1 MLNSINILSSK
12 LRKALAQLPYLP
24 RALKL
29 VWEVARPW
37 TISWILLLIVQGL
50 LPAATVY
57 LTKLVVDGV
66 IAAVNSGSSWPN
78 VRNVLLL
85 LLLLGGILLL
95 MEVVRGGISWV
106 RTVQAEMLQDHIT
119 ELIHEKSVTADL
131 AFYELSDYYDHL
143 HRARTE
149 ARYRPVAL
157 LGNLGALLQ
166 NSITLIAMGA
176 ILIPL
181 GPWLALA
188 LMLSTLPAFYVV
200 VHYALAEY
208 EWRQRTT
215 ADDRRAWYY
224 DWIMTTAEAAAEL
237 RLFGLGKYFQTNYQ
251 GLRQRL
257 RGQRLELTRQQSLAE
272 LGASVLALAIAGA
285 ALGWMAWKALHGLVT
300 LGELALI
307 YAAFHQGQGLMRTL
321 LENAGQLYG
330 NSLFLGNLFEFLA
343 LQPAICRGG
352 PPWPPVL
359 EIQTSITFN
368 RVCFSYP
375 NSSSKAL
382 DDFSLTIP
390 CGKVVAIVGP
400 NGAGKSTLLKL
411 LCRFYD
417 PDHGSIEIDDQD
429 LRNIATDDLRRLITV
444 LFQQPFHYNA
454 SVRENVLYGDLKLHA
469 SDAEI
474 KAAIRAAGADE
485 VVARLPQQEQ
495 TLLGR
500 WFAGGTELSVGE
512 WQRIA
517 LARAFLRRAPIII
530 LDEPTSALDPWA
542 EADWLE
548 RFRTLAVGR
557 TSIIITHRFT
567 TAMHA
572 DVIHVMDR
580 GRIIESGSHDRLLER
595 NGLYA
600 ESWLQQMG
608 HKEAPEVFCHKEA
621 QKTQKKAGLS
631 F

>member
-1 MLNSINILSSK
+1 MMFKILGEK
-12 LRKALAQLPYLP
+12 LRKALAQLPNLP
-24 RALKL
+24 RALAL
-29 VWEVARPW
+29 VWQVARPW
-37 TISWILLLIVQGL
+37 TITWIILLIAQGL

-57 LTKLVVDGV
+57 LTKMVVDGV
-66 IAAVNSGSSWPN
+66 VTSLRNGSSWPD
-78 VRNVLLL
+78 VRHVLLL
-85 LLLLGGILLL
+85 LVLLGGILLL
-95 MEVVRGGISWV
+95 MEVVRGSINWV
-106 RTVQAEMLQDHIT
+106 RTVQAELLRDHIT
-119 ELIHEKSVTADL
+119 SLIHEKSVTADL

-143 HRARTE
+143 HRARAE

-188 LMLSTLPAFYVV
+188 LLLSTLPAFYVV
-200 VHYALAEY
+200 VHYVLAEY
-208 EWRQRTT
+208 QWRQHTT

-224 DWIMTTAEAAAEL
+224 DWIMTAAEAAAEL
-237 RLFGLGKYFQTNYQ
+237 RLFGLSKYFQSNYNH
-251 GLRQRL
+251 LRERL
-257 RGQRLELTRQQSLAE
+257 RGERLQLMRKQSLAE
-272 LGASVLALAIAGA
+272 LGASLIALLIAGA
-285 ALGWMAWKALHGLVT
+285 ALGWMVWKALHGLVT

-307 YAAFHQGQGLMRTL
+307 YAAFNQGQGLMRTL

-330 NSLFLGNLFEFLA
+330 NSLFLGNLFEFLS
-343 LQPAICRGG
+343 LQPKIISRGG
-352 PPWPPVL
+352 PPWPPLVRV
-359 EIQTSITFN
+359 ESGIVFN
-368 RVCFSYP
+368 GVSFTYP
-375 NSSSKAL
+375 DSTAKAL

-390 CGKVVAIVGP
+390 SGKIVAIVGP

-417 PDHGSIEIDDQD
+417 PDRGTIEIDGRD
-429 LRNIATDDLRRLITV
+429 LRDFAVDDLRRSITV
-444 LFQQPFHYNA
+444 LFQQPFHYNTT
-454 SVRENVLYGDLKLHA
+454 VRENVLYGDMK
-469 SDAEI
+469 SSESEI
-474 KAAIRAAGADE
+474 AAAIRAAGAE
-485 VVARLPQQEQ
+485 EIVACLPQQEQ

-517 LARAFLRRAPIII
+517 LARAFLRRAPIVI

-548 RFRTLAVGR
+548 RFRQLAVGR

-567 TAMHA
+567 TAMNA

-580 GRIIESGSHDRLLER
+580 GRIVESGSHNLLLAQ

-600 ESWLQQMG
+600 ESWSRQMMSV
-608 HKEAPEVFCHKEA
+608 EAV
-621 QKTQKKAGLS
+621 S
-631 F
+631 

>member
-1 MLNSINILSSK
+1 MSNGAKILSEK

-24 RALKL
+24 RALGL
-29 VWEVARPW
+29 VWQVARPW
-37 TISWILLLIVQGL
+37 TTAWIVLLIVQGL
-50 LPAATVY
+50 LPAAAVY

-66 IAAVNSGSSWPN
+66 VVAIRSGSSN
-78 VRNVLLL
+78 VQPVLMS
-85 LLLLGGILLL
+85 LLLLGGVLLF
-95 MEVVRGGISWV
+95 MEVVRNAINWV
-106 RTVQAEMLQDHIT
+106 RTVQAELLQDHIT
-119 ELIHEKSVTADL
+119 SLIHEKSVAVDL

-143 HRARTE
+143 HRARAE

-166 NSITLIAMGA
+166 NSVTLVAMGA

-181 GPWLALA
+181 GPGLAVA
-188 LMLSTLPAFYVV
+188 LLLSTLPAFFVV

-208 EWRQRTT
+208 QWRQRTT

-224 DWIMTTAEAAAEL
+224 DWIMTTGEAAAEI
-237 RLFGLGKYFQTNYQ
+237 RLFGLGKYFQSSHRS
-251 GLRQRL
+251 LRQRL
-257 RGQRLELTRQQSLAE
+257 RNERLGLTGRQGLAE
-272 LGASVLALAIAGA
+272 LAASLIALVIMGA
-285 ALGWMAWKALHGLVT
+285 ALALMVWRTVLGVIT
-300 LGELALI
+300 LGELAMI
-307 YAAFHQGQGLMRTL
+307 YAAFNQGQGLMRTL

-330 NSLFLGNLFEFLA
+330 NSLFLGNLFEFLS
-343 LQPAICRGG
+343 LEPNIDRRGG
-352 PPWPPVL
+352 PPWPPL
-359 EIQTSITFN
+359 RDIKHAINFN
-368 RVCFSYP
+368 GISFSYP
-375 NSSSKAL
+375 DSTTKAL
-382 DDFSLTIP
+382 NDFTMTIP
-390 CGKVVAIVGP
+390 SGKIVAIVGP

-417 PDHGSIEIDDQD
+417 PNEGSIEIDNTNLKDF
-429 LRNIATDDLRRLITV
+429 APDDLRRLITV
-444 LFQQPFHYNA
+444 LFQQPVHYNA
-454 SVRENVLYGDLKLHA
+454 TVRENILYGDLKL
-469 SDAEI
+469 DATDTEI
-474 KAAIRAAGADE
+474 QAAIRAAGAE
-485 VVARLPQQEQ
+485 EIISRLPQQEQ

-548 RFRTLAVGR
+548 RFRQLAFGR

-580 GRIIESGSHDRLLER
+580 GRIVESGTHQRLIEQ

-600 ESWLQQMG
+600 QSWSRQMTSSAFA
-608 HKEAPEVFCHKEA
+608 KSV
-621 QKTQKKAGLS
+621 
-631 F
+631 

>member
-1 MLNSINILSSK
+1 MSNGKVLSEK

-24 RALKL
+24 RALRL

-37 TISWILLLIVQGL
+37 TIAWIVLLIVQGL

-66 IAAVNSGSSWPN
+66 VISVRSGSSWPN
-78 VRNVLLL
+78 VRHVLLL
-85 LLLLGGILLL
+85 LVVLGGILLL
-95 MEVVRGGISWV
+95 MEVVRNAINWV
-106 RTVQAEMLQDHIT
+106 RTVQAELLQDHIT
-119 ELIHEKSVTADL
+119 SLIHEKSVNADL

-143 HRARTE
+143 HRARAE

-166 NSITLIAMGA
+166 NAITLLAMGA

-208 EWRQRTT
+208 QWRQRTT
-215 ADDRRAWYY
+215 TDDRRAWYY

-237 RLFGLGKYFQTNYQ
+237 RLFGLGKYFQSNYLS
-251 GLRQRL
+251 LRGRL
-257 RGQRLELTRQQSLAE
+257 RGERLQLMRRQGIAE
-272 LGASVLALAIAGA
+272 LGASLIALVIIGA
-285 ALGWMAWKALHGLVT
+285 AIGWMVWKALHGLVT

-307 YAAFHQGQGLMRTL
+307 YSAFNQGQGLMRTL

-343 LQPAICRGG
+343 LKPLVTQGSGRKVSDVEVGIAFRD
-352 PPWPPVL
+352 V
-359 EIQTSITFN
+359 S
-368 RVCFSYP
+368 FSYP
-375 NSSSKAL
+375 DANGKAL
-382 DDFSLTIP
+382 DEFSMTIP
-390 CGKVVAIVGP
+390 RGKIVAIVGP

-417 PDHGSIEIDDQD
+417 PDDGVIEIDNND

-444 LFQQPFHYNA
+444 LFQQPFRYNTT
-454 SVRENVLYGDLKLHA
+454 VRENILYGDLR
-469 SDAEI
+469 AEPTESKI
-474 KAAIRAAGADE
+474 REAIRAAGAE
-485 VVARLPQQEQ
+485 EIVARLPQHEQ

-517 LARAFLRRAPIII
+517 LARAFLRHAPIII
-530 LDEPTSALDPWA
+530 LDEPTSALDPWS

-548 RFRTLAVGR
+548 RFRELAVGR

-580 GRIIESGSHDRLLER
+580 GRIVESGSHQRLLEQS
-595 NGLYA
+595 GLYA
-600 ESWLQQMG
+600 ESWMRQMQSQ
-608 HKEAPEVFCHKEA
+608 P
-621 QKTQKKAGLS
+621 QITQIQS
-631 F
+631 V

>member
-1 MLNSINILSSK
+1 MFSSVKILRSK
-12 LRKALAQLPYLP
+12 LSKALAQLPYLP

-37 TISWILLLIVQGL
+37 TTAWIALLIVQGL

-66 IAAVNSGSSWPN
+66 VAALRNGNSRP
-78 VRNVLLL
+78 VLLP
-85 LLLLGGILLL
+85 LLLLGGVLLL
-95 MEVVRGGISWV
+95 MEVVRNAINWV
-106 RTVQAEMLQDHIT
+106 RTVQAELLQDHIT
-119 ELIHEKSVTADL
+119 SLIHEKSVAVDL

-143 HRARTE
+143 HRARAE

-166 NSITLIAMGA
+166 NSITLVAMGA

-188 LMLSTLPAFYVV
+188 LLLSTLPAFYVV

-208 EWRQRTT
+208 QWRQRTT

-224 DWIMTTAEAAAEL
+224 DWVMTTAEAAAEI
-237 RLFGLGKYFQTNYQ
+237 RLFGLGKHFQSLHKT
-251 GLRQRL
+251 LRTRL
-257 RGQRLELTRQQSLAE
+257 RSERLHLTRRQGFAE
-272 LGASVLALAIAGA
+272 LAASLIALVIMGA
-285 ALGWMAWKALHGLVT
+285 ALALMVLKASHGLVT

-307 YAAFHQGQGLMRTL
+307 YAAFNQGQGLMRTL

-343 LQPAICRGG
+343 LQPNNCRGG

-359 EIQTSITFN
+359 EIQRAITFN
-368 RVCFSYP
+368 NISFSYP
-375 NSSSKAL
+375 DASSKAL
-382 DDFSLTIP
+382 DNFTMTIP
-390 CGKVVAIVGP
+390 TGNIVAIVGP

-417 PDHGSIEIDDQD
+417 PDSGSIAIDGKD
-429 LRNIATDDLRRLITV
+429 LKDFPTDDLRRLITV
-444 LFQQPFHYNA
+444 LFQQPFHYN
-454 SVRENVLYGDLKLHA
+454 STVRDNILYGDLKLDA
-469 SDAEI
+469 TDAEI
-474 KAAIRAAGADE
+474 KAALRAAGAE
-485 VVARLPQQEQ
+485 EIVSRLPEKEQ

-517 LARAFLRRAPIII
+517 LARAFLRQAPIII

-548 RFRTLAVGR
+548 RFRQLAFGR

-572 DVIHVMDR
+572 DMIHVMDR
-580 GRIIESGSHDRLLER
+580 GRIVESGNHQRLINQ

-600 ESWLQQMG
+600 QSWSRQMTSTAYA
-608 HKEAPEVFCHKEA
+608 KSV
-621 QKTQKKAGLS
+621 
-631 F
+631 

>member
-1 MLNSINILSSK
+1 MPAAEPLASDAARSVPPLS
-12 LRKALAQLPYLP
+12 RI
-24 RALKL
+24 
-29 VWEVARPW
+29 VAPEYVFVAVSASVPPAVTARFP
-37 TISWILLLIVQGL
+37 TPEIVLLMVQGL

-66 IAAVNSGSSWPN
+66 VAAVNSGSSWPH
-78 VRNVLLL
+78 VRHVLLL

-95 MEVVRGGISWV
+95 MEVVRGGINWV
-106 RTVQAEMLQDHIT
+106 RTVQAELLQDHIT

-143 HRARTE
+143 HRARAE

-166 NSITLIAMGA
+166 NSITLLAMAA

-208 EWRQRTT
+208 QWRQRTT

-237 RLFGLGKYFQTNYQ
+237 RLFGLGKYFQTNYNS
-251 GLRQRL
+251 LRQRL
-257 RGQRLELTRQQSLAE
+257 RGERLELTRKQGFAE
-272 LGASVLALAIAGA
+272 LGASVIALGIAGA
-285 ALGWMAWKALHGLVT
+285 ALGSMVWKALQGLVP

-307 YAAFHQGQGLMRTL
+307 YAAF
-321 LENAGQLYG
+321 
-330 NSLFLGNLFEFLA
+330 NSANDFATPLFGNLFEFLA
-343 LQPAICRGG
+343 LNPGMICRGG
-352 PPWPPVL
+352 PPWPPVHDVKV
-359 EIQTSITFN
+359 SIDFKN
-368 RVCFSYP
+368 VSFSYP
-375 NSSSKAL
+375 NGSGKAL
-382 DDFSLTIP
+382 DDFTLTIP
-390 CGKVVAIVGP
+390 RGKIVAIVGP

-417 PDHGSIEIDDQD
+417 PDRGSIEIDGRD
-429 LRNIATDDLRRLITV
+429 LRDLATEDLRRLITV
-444 LFQQPFHYNA
+444 LFQQPFHHNA
-454 SVRENVLYGDLKLHA
+454 TVRENVLYGDLKLDP

-474 KAAIRAAGADE
+474 NAAIRAAGADE
-485 VVARLPQQEQ
+485 VVARLPQHEQ

-548 RFRTLAVGR
+548 RFRRLALGR

-580 GRIIESGSHDRLLER
+580 GRIVESGSHHWLLER

-600 ESWLQQMG
+600 KSWSRQTM
-608 HKEAPEVFCHKEA
+608 AAEVV
-621 QKTQKKAGLS
+621 T
-631 F
+631 

>member
-1 MLNSINILSSK
+1 MFSSARLLSSK

-29 VWEVARPW
+29 VWEVARTW
-37 TISWILLLIVQGL
+37 TSAWIVLLIVQGL

-66 IAAVNSGSSWPN
+66 VVAVRIGGSWPQI
-78 VRNVLLL
+78 RHVLVL
-85 LLLLGGILLL
+85 LLLLGGVLVL
-95 MEVVRGGISWV
+95 MEVVRNIINWV
-106 RTVQAEMLQDHIT
+106 RAVQAELLQDHIT
-119 ELIHEKSVTADL
+119 ALIHEKSVTADL
-131 AFYELSDYYDHL
+131 AFYELADYYDHL
-143 HRARTE
+143 HRARVE

-181 GPWLALA
+181 GPWLALS
-188 LMLSTLPAFYVV
+188 LLLSTLPAFYVV
-200 VHYALAEY
+200 LYYALEEY
-208 EWRQRTT
+208 QWRQRTT

-224 DWIMTTAEAAAEL
+224 DWIMTSAEAAAEI
-237 RLFGLGKYFQTNYQ
+237 RLFGLGKHFQSNYK
-251 GLRQRL
+251 GLRERL
-257 RGQRLELTRQQSLAE
+257 RGERLQLTRRQGLAE
-272 LGASVLALAIAGA
+272 LAASLLAMLIMGA
-285 ALGWMAWKALHGLVT
+285 ALGIMMWRALLGFVT

-307 YAAFHQGQGLMRTL
+307 YVAFNQGQGLMRTL

-343 LQPAICRGG
+343 LKPLVVDGAQGKAPEVRIGIDFKD
-352 PPWPPVL
+352 V
-359 EIQTSITFN
+359 S
-368 RVCFSYP
+368 FSYP
-375 NSSSKAL
+375 DASGKAL
-382 DDFSLTIP
+382 DNFTMTIP
-390 CGKVVAIVGP
+390 HGKIVALVGP

-417 PDHGSIEIDDQD
+417 PNEGTIEIDGKD
-429 LRNIATDDLRRLITV
+429 LKEIATADLRRLITV
-444 LFQQPFHYNA
+444 LFQQPFHYNTT
-454 SVRENVLYGDLKLHA
+454 VRENVRYGDLDLQA
-469 SDAEI
+469 SAQQIEAAI
-474 KAAIRAAGADE
+474 KAAGAE
-485 VVARLPQQEQ
+485 EIVARLPQQEQ

-517 LARAFLRRAPIII
+517 LARAFLRSAPIII

-548 RFRTLAVGR
+548 RFRQLAAGR

-580 GRIIESGSHDRLLER
+580 GRIVESGSHQRLLEQS
-595 NGLYA
+595 GLYA
-600 ESWLQQMG
+600 ESWSRQMILAADDAD
-608 HKEAPEVFCHKEA
+608 KI
-621 QKTQKKAGLS
+621 LI
-631 F
+631 

>member
-1 MLNSINILSSK
+1 MFSSGKILGSK

-29 VWEVARPW
+29 VWAVARPW
-37 TISWILLLIVQGL
+37 TTAWIVLLIIQGL
-50 LPAATVY
+50 LPAAMVY

-66 IAAVNSGSSWPN
+66 VGALRNGSSWSNARP
-78 VRNVLLL
+78 VFVS
-85 LLLLGGILLL
+85 LLLLGGVMLL
-95 MEVVRGGISWV
+95 MEIVRNAINWV
-106 RTVQAEMLQDHIT
+106 RTVQAELLQDHIT
-119 ELIHEKSVTADL
+119 SLIHEKSVAVDL

-143 HRARTE
+143 HRARAE
-149 ARYRPVAL
+149 ARYRPIAL

-166 NSITLIAMGA
+166 NSITLVAMGA

-188 LMLSTLPAFYVV
+188 LLLSTLPAFCVV

-208 EWRQRTT
+208 QWRQRTT
-215 ADDRRAWYY
+215 TDDRRAWYY
-224 DWIMTTAEAAAEL
+224 DWIMTTAEAAAEI
-237 RLFGLGKYFQTNYQ
+237 RLFGLGSHFQSHYQ
-251 GLRQRL
+251 ALRKRL
-257 RGQRLELTRQQSLAE
+257 RSERLQLTRRQGFAE
-272 LGASVLALAIAGA
+272 LAASLIALVIMGA
-285 ALGWMAWKALHGLVT
+285 ALGWMVWQTSQGLVT

-307 YAAFHQGQGLMRTL
+307 YVAFNQGQGLMRTL
-321 LENAGQLYG
+321 LDNAGQLYG

-343 LQPAICRGG
+343 LQPRIVRRGG
-352 PPWPPVL
+352 PPLPPRHDL
-359 EIQTSITFN
+359 QTNIAFTHVSFT
-368 RVCFSYP
+368 YP
-375 NSSSKAL
+375 DATTKAL
-382 DDFSLTIP
+382 DDFTVTIP
-390 CGKVVAIVGP
+390 SGKIVAIVGP

-417 PDHGSIEIDDQD
+417 PERGSIQIDGRD
-429 LRNIATDDLRRLITV
+429 LRDFAIDDLRRLITV
-444 LFQQPFHYNA
+444 LFQQPVHYNT
-454 SVRENVLYGDLKLHA
+454 SVRENIVYGDLKLEA
-469 SDAEI
+469 SEGDI
-474 KAAIRAAGADE
+474 KSALRAAGAE
-485 VVARLPQQEQ
+485 EIVSRLPEKEQ

-548 RFRTLAVGR
+548 RFRQLAVGR

-580 GRIIESGSHDRLLER
+580 GRIVESGSHQRLIEQ

-600 ESWLQQMG
+600 ESWSRQNQLT
-608 HKEAPEVFCHKEA
+608 PW
-621 QKTQKKAGLS
+621 LN
-631 F
+631 

>member
-1 MLNSINILSSK
+1 MSGPKIISSK

-24 RALKL
+24 RAFRL
-29 VWEVARPW
+29 VWKVARPW
-37 TISWILLLIVQGL
+37 TIAWVVLLIAQGL

-66 IAAVNSGSSWPN
+66 VAALNNHGDWPN
-78 VRNVLLL
+78 IRYVLVLLSFLGGVLLL
-85 LLLLGGILLL
+85 L
-95 MEVVRGGISWV
+95 EVVRNAINWV
-106 RTVQAEMLQDHIT
+106 RTVQAELLQDHIT
-119 ELIHEKSVTADL
+119 SLIHEQSIAADL
-131 AFYELSDYYDHL
+131 AFYELPDYYDHL

-188 LMLSTLPAFYVV
+188 LLLSTLPAFFVV
-200 VHYALAEY
+200 VHFALAEY
-208 EWRQRTT
+208 QWRQRTT
-215 ADDRRAWYY
+215 GDDRRAWYY

-237 RLFGLGKYFQTNYQ
+237 RLFNLGKFFQTRH
-251 GLRQRL
+251 GALRDRL
-257 RGQRLELTRQQSLAE
+257 RGERLQLRRKQGLAE
-272 LGASVLALAIAGA
+272 LGASLLALLIMGGSI
-285 ALGWMAWKALHGLVT
+285 GWMVWRALQGFVT

-307 YAAFHQGQGLMRTL
+307 YAAFNQGQGLMRSL

-343 LQPAICRGG
+343 LQPAVRDGAESTVTTVRTG
-352 PPWPPVL
+352 
-359 EIQTSITFN
+359 ITFK
-368 RVCFSYP
+368 RVSFSYP
-375 NSSSKAL
+375 DSSQKAL
-382 DDFSLTIP
+382 DDFTMEIP
-390 CGKVVAIVGP
+390 SGKIVAIVGP

-417 PDHGSIEIDDQD
+417 PDNGAIEIDGCN
-429 LRNIATDDLRRLITV
+429 LKEMPIAELRRLITV
-444 LFQQPFHYNA
+444 LFQQPYHYNTT
-454 SVRENVLYGDLKLHA
+454 VRENILYGDFQREVSEA
-469 SDAEI
+469 DVEN
-474 KAAIRAAGADE
+474 AIRAAGAKE
-485 VVARLPQQEQ
+485 IVSRLPQKEQ

-517 LARAFLRRAPIII
+517 LARAFLRKAPIII

-548 RFRTLAVGR
+548 RFRELARGH

-572 DVIHVMDR
+572 DVIYVMDR
-580 GRIIESGSHDRLLER
+580 GRIVESGSHNSLLEQ
-595 NGLYA
+595 NGLYSGSWSRQIHPQIA
-600 ESWLQQMG
+600 QNLQNLWLESVESVDG
-608 HKEAPEVFCHKEA
+608 FS
-621 QKTQKKAGLS
+621 T
-631 F
+631 